1 MPYSLAMNLTSMIWM
16 IMAGSSCFG
25 GVGGG
30 GTGKMN
36 TAVLNLDEAQ
46 SAAFT
51 AGAKSLGAALFKE
64 PAYVAN
70 CKCT

>member
-1 MPYSLAMNLTSMIWM
+1 MPYSLAANLTSMIWM

-36 TAVLNLDEAQ
+36 TAVLNLDEAHTEITTQ
-46 SAAFT
+46 I
-51 AGAKSLGAALFKE
+51 L
-64 PAYVAN
+64 
-70 CKCT
+70 